1 MTRYAPRAADYL
13 RHILDA
19 IDRAIGYTAA
29 FKTPDDFERDAMAL
43 DAVVRNLEIL
53 GEAAVK
59 LDRVAPAVVAAAG
72 DIPWKHM
79 RTMRN
84 KVIHDYFEVDVGV
97 VWSTVKN
104 DLPRL
109 REQLGRLLDAQDH
122 LTDTQ
127 HSNTGGGPEKRR

>member
-1 MTRYAPRAADYL
+1 MTKHALRAADYL

-19 IDRAIGYTAA
+19 IDKAIGYTAA
-29 FKTPDDFERDAMAL
+29 FGAPQDFERDGMAL

-59 LDRVAPAVVAAAG
+59 LEVVAPEVVAAAG

-84 KVIHDYFEVDVGV
+84 KVIHDYFEIDVGV

-109 REQLGRLLDAQDH
+109 REQLERLLDR
-122 LTDTQ
+122 
-127 HSNTGGGPEKRR
+127 PI